1 MTSSVYFIRA
11 KASGLIKIGYSGN
24 VEARLSQLQTGSAET
39 LELAAVL
46 EGPPELERALHRAYA
61 EERLHGEWFRPSTRL
76 RALVEGLQAECETR
90 VYPFDGGLSAP
101 TNDWSEV
108 GALYDRSPELFDFK
122 SLEAIAFNLDLNGSS
137 NLCMLCW
144 ENVSDQLTD
153 HNEDCPLLRHY
164 WRLSEA
170 DQEKARKLLNI
181 GFLEA
186 AE

>member
-1 MTSSVYFIRA
+1 MTAGVYFIRA

-39 LELAAVL
+39 LELAAVV

-61 EERLHGEWFRPSTRL
+61 EERFRGEWFRPSMRL
-76 RALVEGLQAECETR
+76 RTLVEGVRGERETR
-90 VYPFDGGLSAP
+90 VYLFDGLPAP
-101 TNDWSEV
+101 TDDWNEV
-108 GALYDRSPELFDFK
+108 GSLYDRSPELFDFK

-144 ENVSDQLTD
+144 ENVSDQLID
-153 HNEDCPLLRHY
+153 HSEDCPLLRHY

-170 DQEKARKLLNI
+170 DQERARKLLDI